1 MKEKMIGMASIWY
14 KLACKWI
21 MQGGMA
27 KVVLGE
33 VHMLLLIVL
42 GPHYK
47 HRHVVCR
54 SERLGSNG
62 GAVLH
67 MMVHSGGQPHYHAPL
82 AGSPQTDPLETCR

>member
-1 MKEKMIGMASIWY
+1 MQEKMIGVASLWY

-33 VHMLLLIVL
+33 VQMLLLIVL

-47 HRHVVCR
+47 H
-54 SERLGSNG
+54 L
-62 GAVLH
+62 
-67 MMVHSGGQPHYHAPL
+67 
-82 AGSPQTDPLETCR
+82 